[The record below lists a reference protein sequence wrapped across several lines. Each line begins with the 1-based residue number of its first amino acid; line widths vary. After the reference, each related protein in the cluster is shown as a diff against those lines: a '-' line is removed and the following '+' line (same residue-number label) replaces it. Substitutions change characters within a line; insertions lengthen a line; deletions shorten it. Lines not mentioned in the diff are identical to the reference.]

1 MKLLRYG
8 EVGAEKPGMLDEQG
22 DIRDLSS
29 IVSDISPAIIE
40 AGDLDGLKSVDPTS
54 LPRVEG
60 NPRLGPCV
68 GQIGKFVCIGLNY
81 SDHAKETGMPIP
93 TEPIV
98 FMKTTSSISGPNDDI
113 ELIRGSVKTDWEV
126 ELGIVVGKH
135 TKYVSEENALDHVA
149 GYCVVNDVSERQWQ
163 LEQGGLWIKGK
174 SGDSYGPIG
183 PWFVTRDEIPDPQNL
198 DLWLEVND
206 KRHQDGNT
214 RTMIFPVSTIISYL
228 SQCMSLQPG
237 DVIATGTPPG
247 VGQGMKPPVY
257 LRAGDRLRL
266 GVEGLGIQQQT
277 VIDNK

>member
-8 EVGAEKPGMLDEQG
+8 EVGAEKPGMLDEHG
-22 DIRDLSS
+22 DIRDLST
-29 IVSDISPAIIE
+29 IVSDISPAIID
-40 AGDLDGLKSVDPTS
+40 AGDLDGLKSVDPAS
-54 LPRVEG
+54 LPRVEN

-68 GQIGKFVCIGLNY
+68 GRIGKFVCIGLNY

-98 FMKTTSSISGPNDDI
+98 FMKTTSSISGPDDDI

-163 LEQGGLWIKGK
+163 LEQGGQWIKGK
-174 SGDSYGPIG
+174 SGDTYGPIG

-214 RTMIFPVSTIISYL
+214 RTMIFPVSKIVSYL

-247 VGQGMKPPVY
+247 VGQGMKPPIY

-266 GVEGLGIQQQT
+266 GVEGLGIQKQT
-277 VIDNK
+277 VIDSK